1 VKLFSR
7 CICVVLATLLATPA
21 MGQEAAKTKTPKA
34 RQAASPLVKAVQ
46 ELELTEEQKAK
57 VDAASKEYTE
67 AMTAL
72 KKKGLTTQLTKKRAD
87 AVKAARESGKK
98 GANLA
103 NDVLAAL
110 DISDEQKALLKQASE
125 AQTKLQKALAAAL
138 TSEQIGKMP
147 KQMKSTLTKASAP
160 AKKAK

>member
-1 VKLFSR
+1 MKLFSS
-7 CICVVLATLLATPA
+7 CLCVVLAVALTSPA
-21 MGQEAAKTKTPKA
+21 MGQKTEKAKTPKA

-46 ELELTEEQKAK
+46 ELELTDEQKAK

-67 AMTAL
+67 SMAAL
-72 KKKGLTTQLTKKRAD
+72 RKQGLTPQLTKKRTD

-98 GANLA
+98 GVNLA
-103 NDVLAAL
+103 NEVLATL

-125 AQTKLQKALAAAL
+125 AQSKLQKNLAAAL

-147 KQMKSTLTKASAP
+147 KQMKSTLTKATAT

>member
-1 VKLFSR
+1 VKLFSS
-7 CICVVLATLLATPA
+7 CVCVVLAAALTTPA
-21 MGQEAAKTKTPKA
+21 MGQKAEKAKPQKA
-34 RQAASPLVKAVQ
+34 RQAANPLVKAVQ
-46 ELELTEEQKAK
+46 ELELSDEQKAK

-67 AMTAL
+67 SMAAL
-72 KKKGLTTQLTKKRAD
+72 RKQGLTPQLTKKRTD

-103 NDVLAAL
+103 NDVLATL

-125 AQTKLQKALAAAL
+125 VQTKLQRSLAAAL

-147 KQMKSTLTKASAP
+147 KQMKSTLTKASST

>member
-1 VKLFSR
+1 MKLFSSCV
-7 CICVVLATLLATPA
+7 CIVLAAALATPA
-21 MGQEAAKTKTPKA
+21 LAQKVEKAKAPKG

-46 ELELTEEQKAK
+46 ELELTDEQKAK

-67 AMTAL
+67 AMAAL
-72 KKKGLTTQLTKKRAD
+72 RKQGLTAQLTKKRAD

-98 GANLA
+98 SADLA
-103 NDVLAAL
+103 NEVLATL

-125 AQTKLQKALAAAL
+125 VQTKLQKGLAAAL

-147 KQMKSTLTKASAP
+147 KQMKSTLTKASSS

>member
-1 VKLFSR
+1 MKLFSS
-7 CICVVLATLLATPA
+7 CLCVVLAVAIMSPA
-21 MGQEAAKTKTPKA
+21 MGQKAEKAKTPKA

-46 ELELTEEQKAK
+46 ELELTDEQKAK

-67 AMTAL
+67 SMAAL
-72 KKKGLTTQLTKKRAD
+72 RKQGLTPQLTKKRAD
-87 AVKAARESGKK
+87 ALKVARESGKK

-103 NDVLAAL
+103 NEVLATL
-110 DISDEQKALLKQASE
+110 DISDEQKGLLKQASE
-125 AQTKLQKALAAAL
+125 AQSKLQKNLAAAL

-147 KQMKSTLTKASAP
+147 KQMKSTLTKASTA

>member
-7 CICVVLATLLATPA
+7 CACVVLATVLAAPA
-21 MGQEAAKTKTPKA
+21 MGQEAAKAKTTKA
-34 RQAASPLVKAVQ
+34 RQAANPLVKAVQ

-57 VDAASKEYTE
+57 VDAAGKEYTE

-72 KKKGLTTQLTKKRAD
+72 RKKGLTAQLTKKRTD

-103 NDVLAAL
+103 NDVLATL
-110 DISDEQKALLKQASE
+110 DISDDQKALLKQASE
-125 AQTKLQKALAAAL
+125 AQTKLQKGLAAAL